1 MNYPAELRY
10 TQEHEWVRVEGDVAI
25 IGITHHAQESLGD
38 IVYLEVSA
46 TGEVAQHGVFG
57 VVEAVKAASDLFMPV
72 SGTIIEVNKA
82 LDTDPSLV
90 NTDPYGDGW
99 MIKVKMSN
107 TDEIAGLLLATDYQA
122 IIA

>member
-1 MNYPAELRY
+1 MSYPAELRY
-10 TQEHEWVRVEGDVAI
+10 TQEHEWVRVEGDTAT

-46 TGEVAQHGVFG
+46 TGSVAQNAVFG

-72 SGTIIEVNKA
+72 SGAIVAVNQA

-107 TDEIAGLLLATDYQA
+107 VDEIAGLLSAADYMA